1 MCLAVPMAVKEIN
14 GDMGVVESGGV
25 SMEVGISLLDDVK
38 IGDWVIIHAGFAIS
52 KVNKEEAMESLE
64 LFEEMNK
71 LRDKDE

>member
-1 MCLAVPMAVKEIN
+1 MCLAVPMVVKEIK

-52 KVNKEEAMESLE
+52 KVNQKEAMESLE

-71 LRDKDE
+71 LKNE